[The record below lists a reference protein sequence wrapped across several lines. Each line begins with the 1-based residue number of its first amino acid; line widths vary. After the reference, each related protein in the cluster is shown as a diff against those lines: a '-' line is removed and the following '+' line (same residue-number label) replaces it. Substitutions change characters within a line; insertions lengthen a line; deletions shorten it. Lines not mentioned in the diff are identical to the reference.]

1 MLKSVISIRNQLS
14 NLQNVSFLFCD
25 IQEHFR
31 KHTYKGECVFEAA
44 ENMAE
49 FSKILKIPQYITE
62 QKKEVFGETIN
73 EIKKH
78 SFDKTVISQKTRFS
92 MFDIEYVNNNF
103 SKDELFIL
111 LGVEAQ
117 ICITHT
123 TLTLLESN
131 RKVALIT
138 DAISSR
144 YSGERSIALNNLKS
158 CGAYLTTSEALM
170 FLFMQ
175 DSSNKY
181 FKNLLPIIKRKRNTD
196 LLNESYNFL

>member
-1 MLKSVISIRNQLS
+1 MLKSIILIRNQLS
-14 NLQNVSFLFCD
+14 TLKNVSFLFCD

-31 KHTYKGECVFEAA
+31 KNIFKGECVFEAA
-44 ENMAE
+44 ENMAQ

-62 QKKEVFGETIN
+62 HKKEVFGATIS
-73 EIKKH
+73 EITKH
-78 SFDKTVISQKTRFS
+78 SHEKTYISQKTRFS
-92 MFDIEYVNNNF
+92 MFDLDYINTHF
-103 SKDELFIL
+103 SQDELFIL

-144 YSGERSIALNNLKS
+144 HPGERNIALSNLKR
-158 CGAYLTTSEALM
+158 CGAYLTTSEAIM
-170 FLFMQ
+170 FLYLQ
-175 DSSNKY
+175 DSSNNN
-181 FKNLLPIIKRKRNTD
+181 FKSFLPMIKKTRSTE
-196 LLNESYNFL
+196 LLNESHNFL